1 MRQWI
6 GLAVFLAAA
15 TGWAADKPPTGN
27 LSGYTAMSVDAGYVS
42 SSLSGRFEVMRDG
55 VRITLLSND
64 PARKPVPISA
74 AEVRF
79 VWPDKSNSNQPS
91 RILLQG
97 RVVIEHPDAT
107 VRAEK
112 AEWDFE
118 QGLLTFTGSPTI
130 DSPQMQGLRGDKIV
144 LNFKEDRFEVF
155 GGKMTHYPLSGMG
168 GSEKANKPTPQLR
181 PEDIQDWPGL
191 AAALKGQAKAEKP
204 SPGKRIVELMDGK
217 AQQMLASAAATPSAE
232 DQEAI
237 LNQLNR
243 ILANPKMYA
252 EEAWAS
258 VQLPKAVVE
267 MLGKTSRPAQ
277 EQMMLNRLLIDAAFS
292 GMISPLKQ
300 P

>member
-1 MRQWI
+1 MTRWI
-6 GLAVFLAAA
+6 GLAVILAAA
-15 TGWAADKPPTGN
+15 TGWAADKQPAGN

-42 SSLSGRFEVMRDG
+42 SSLSGLFEVIRDG
-55 VRITLLSND
+55 VRITQLSND
-64 PARKPVPISA
+64 PAHKPVPISA

-79 VWPDKSNSNQPS
+79 VWPDKPASNQPS

-112 AEWDFE
+112 AEWDFD

-130 DSPQMQGLRGDKIV
+130 DSPQMQGLRGDKVV
-144 LNFKEDRFEVF
+144 LNFREDRFEVF
-155 GGKMTHYPLSGMG
+155 GGKMTNYPLSGMG
-168 GSEKANKPTPQLR
+168 GTEKETAPAPQLR
-181 PEDIQDWPGL
+181 AEDIRDWPGL
-191 AAALKGQAKAEKP
+191 AAALKGQATTEKP

-243 ILANPKMYA
+243 IMANPKLYS
-252 EEAWAS
+252 EEAWAGI
-258 VQLPKAVVE
+258 QLPKAAVK
-267 MLGKTSRPAQ
+267 MLGKSTRPVQ
-277 EQMMLNRLLIDAAFS
+277 EQMVLNRLLIEAAFS

>member
-1 MRQWI
+1 MKRWI
-6 GLAVFLAAA
+6 GLAVFLAVG
-15 TGWAADKPPTGN
+15 TGWAADKPSAGN

-42 SSLSGRFEVMRDG
+42 SSLSGRFEIMRDG
-55 VRITLLSND
+55 VRITLLSDD

-74 AEVRF
+74 TEVRF
-79 VWPDKSNSNQPS
+79 VWPDKTASKQPS

-112 AEWDFE
+112 AEWDFD

-168 GSEKANKPTPQLR
+168 GEEKQAAPPIQFR
-181 PEDIQDWPGL
+181 AEDVRDWPGL
-191 AAALKGQAKAEKP
+191 TTVLKENAKAEKP

-217 AQQMLASAAATPSAE
+217 AQEMIASASATWSAE
-232 DQEAI
+232 EKAAI
-237 LNQLNR
+237 ISQLNR
-243 ILANPKMYA
+243 ILANPKLYS
-252 EEAWAS
+252 EEAWAG
-258 VQLPKAVVE
+258 VQLPRAAVE
-267 MLGKTSRPAQ
+267 MLGKSSRPVS
-277 EQMMLNRLLIDAAFS
+277 EQMMLNRLLIEAAFPA
-292 GMISPLKQ
+292 MISASKQ